1 MSTAEVFPPERDQVE
16 GLSSALER
24 RLSGLAET
32 VSRLEARVA
41 ALEGRAPEQTIP
53 AVVAATEG
61 PHPVAAVAP
70 ATADLPNP
78 IRLMGL
84 IGRTCLILGGA
95 TFIRALVD
103 AGTIHRGWGVALG
116 LAFAITWALLA
127 DRARQSLDAAFHAL
141 ASILIAYPLLV
152 ESTARFGILEP
163 GLAAFLLLA
172 VTCLHGAVAWRRNLQ
187 PIIWLATLA
196 SLGSGFAVMTGRRAI
211 EPFLLVFLALG
222 VGTLWATYGR
232 RWHGLRWPTAL
243 AANLGVL
250 ILTSLA
256 AWPGGVPE
264 AYRGISTTRA
274 MAFALALAVLY
285 IGSFAIRMLQQ
296 QRVVNAFEKA
306 QTLLVLLVGFGGA
319 FRVALATGSG
329 AGILGAGAS
338 AAGLGC
344 YATALR
350 FAEDREE
357 TRANFN
363 FFTFLALILV
373 LLGGAILLPLTVSA
387 PLAAALGLMALMVG
401 LRVQRTVLFVQSGI
415 FLLAG
420 AAASG
425 LLDWSFRAFFV
436 AGGASASLPLPGLL
450 CLGLLTGAVVWF
462 LLRRPSDAVT
472 RRLRPLILGLGAIAA
487 IGAGALIVRTLGAAL
502 SSGAPQ
508 ADVLAALRTGVL
520 SLLAI
525 AMAWFGRRLPILE
538 LRWLVYPVLIVTALK
553 FLFEDLAVGRPLTL
567 FLGFMCFGATLM
579 LAPRLLK
586 APAPKGG
593 GDDPNASIPEVDS

>member
-1 MSTAEVFPPERDQVE
+1 MSTAEVFPPERDQAS
-16 GLSSALER
+16 GLER
-24 RLSGLAET
+24 RLGGMAEHLA
-32 VSRLEARVA
+32 RLEARVA
-41 ALEGRAPEQTIP
+41 ALEGRASAQAASIGMAGVGDSLSTPDLASVSP
-53 AVVAATEG
+53 AM
-61 PHPVAAVAP
+61 
-70 ATADLPNP
+70 ADLPNP
-78 IRLMGL
+78 VRLMGL

-127 DRARQSLDAAFHAL
+127 DRAKHPLDSTFHAL

-172 VTCLHGAVAWRRNLQ
+172 VTGLHGVVAWRRNLQ

-211 EPFLLVFLALG
+211 EPFLLVFLVLG
-222 VGTLWATYGR
+222 IGSLWATYGR

-256 AWPGGVPE
+256 AWPGGAPE
-264 AYRGISTTRA
+264 VYRGISPASA

-285 IGSFAIRMLQQ
+285 IGSFALRMLQQ
-296 QRVVNAFEKA
+296 QRVVNAFEKL

-329 AGILGAGAS
+329 AGVLGAGAS
-338 AAGLGC
+338 VAGLGC

-357 TRANFN
+357 THANFN

-373 LLGGAILLPLTVSA
+373 LLGGAILLPLAVFA
-387 PLAAALGLMALMVG
+387 PVAGALGLVVMMVG
-401 LRVQRTVLFVQSGI
+401 LRLPRTVLFVQSGI

-420 AAASG
+420 AATSG
-425 LLDWSFRAFFV
+425 LLGWSFRAFFV
-436 AGGASASLPLPGLL
+436 AGGAGVSLSLPGLL
-450 CLGLLTGAVVWF
+450 CLGFLTGAVAWF
-462 LLRRPSDAVT
+462 LLRRPSDATT
-472 RRLRPLILGLGAIAA
+472 RRLRPLILGLGAVAA
-487 IGAGALIVRTLGAAL
+487 IGAGALIVRTLSATL

-508 ADVLAALRTGVL
+508 ADLLAALRTGVL

-525 AMAWFGRRLPILE
+525 AMAWSGRRLPILE
-538 LRWLVYPVLIVTALK
+538 LRWLVYPVLILTALK

>member
-1 MSTAEVFPPERDQVE
+1 MSTAEVYPPERDQAK
-16 GLSSALER
+16 GLPSALGL
-24 RLSGLAET
+24 RLADLTET
-32 VSRLEARVA
+32 VTRLEARVA
-41 ALEGRAPEQTIP
+41 ALEGRAPERAIP
-53 AVVAATEG
+53 ARVTPAEG
-61 PHPVAAVAP
+61 TRPTPVAP

-78 IRLMGL
+78 ARLMGL
-84 IGRTCLILGGA
+84 VGRTCLILGGA

-163 GLAAFLLLA
+163 GLAAILLLG
-172 VTCLHGAVAWRRNLQ
+172 VTGLHGTVAWRRDLQ

-196 SLGSGFAVMTGRRAI
+196 SLASGFALMTSQRAI

-222 VGTLWATYGR
+222 IGSLWATYGR

-256 AWPGGVPE
+256 AWPGGLPA
-264 AYRGISTTRA
+264 AYQGISPGRA
-274 MAFALALAVLY
+274 MAFALALVVLY
-285 IGSFAIRMLQQ
+285 LGSFALRMLQR
-296 QRVVNAFEKA
+296 QRVVNAFEKI

-329 AGILGAGAS
+329 AGILGTGAS
-338 AAGLGC
+338 VAGLGC

-350 FAEDREE
+350 FAKDQEE

-373 LLGGAILLPLTVSA
+373 LLGGSILLPMTRFG
-387 PLAAALGLMALMVG
+387 PLAAAAGLGLMAAG
-401 LRVQRTVLFVQSGI
+401 LHLRRIVLFIQSGL
-415 FLLAG
+415 FLVAG
-420 AAASG
+420 TTASG
-425 LLDWSFRAFFV
+425 LLGWSFRTLLAP
-436 AGGASASLPLPGLL
+436 GGASAALPLPGLAS
-450 CLGLLTGAVVWF
+450 LGFLAGAVACF
-462 LLRRPSDAVT
+462 LLRRPADATT
-472 RRLRPLILGLGAIAA
+472 RRLRPLLLSLAA
-487 IGAGALIVRTLGAAL
+487 LAAAGIGALAVRTSGFLL
-502 SSGAPQ
+502 SAGSPPP
-508 ADVLAALRTGVL
+508 DLLAALRTAVL

-525 AMAWFGRRLPILE
+525 AMAWFGRRLPIPE
-538 LRWLVYPVLIVTALK
+538 PRWLVYPVLIVTALK

>member
-1 MSTAEVFPPERDQVE
+1 MSTAEVFPPERDQAS
-16 GLSSALER
+16 GLER
-24 RLSGLAET
+24 RLGGMAEHLA
-32 VSRLEARVA
+32 RLEARVA
-41 ALEGRAPEQTIP
+41 ALEGRASAQ
-53 AVVAATEG
+53 AASIGMAGVGDSLST
-61 PHPVAAVAP
+61 PDLASVSP

-78 IRLMGL
+78 VRLMGL

-116 LAFAITWALLA
+116 LAFAITWTLLA
-127 DRARQSLDAAFHAL
+127 DRAKHPLDSTFHAL

-163 GLAAFLLLA
+163 DLAAFLLLA
-172 VTCLHGAVAWRRNLQ
+172 VTGLHSVVAWRRNLQ

-196 SLGSGFAVMTGRRAI
+196 SLGSGFAVMTSRRAI
-211 EPFLLVFLALG
+211 EPFLLVFLVLG
-222 VGTLWATYGR
+222 IGSLWATYGR

-256 AWPGGVPE
+256 AWPGGAPE
-264 AYRGISTTRA
+264 VYRGISPARA
-274 MAFALALAVLY
+274 MAFALTLAVLY
-285 IGSFAIRMLQQ
+285 IGSFALRMLQK
-296 QRVVNAFEKA
+296 QRVVNAFEKF

-338 AAGLGC
+338 VAGLGC

-350 FAEDREE
+350 FAEDHEE
-357 TRANFN
+357 TRANFS

-373 LLGGAILLPLTVSA
+373 LLGGAILLPLAVFA
-387 PLAAALGLMALMVG
+387 PLAGVLGLVVMMVG
-401 LRVQRTVLFVQSGI
+401 LRLPRIVLFVQSGI

-420 AAASG
+420 AATSG
-425 LLDWSFRAFFV
+425 LLGWSFRAFFV
-436 AGGASASLPLPGLL
+436 AGGADASLPLPGLL
-450 CLGLLTGAVVWF
+450 CLGCVTGAVAWF
-462 LLRRPSDAVT
+462 LLRRPSDATT
-472 RRLRPLILGLGAIAA
+472 RRLRPLILGMGAVAA
-487 IGAGALIVRTLGAAL
+487 IGAGALIVRTLSATL

-508 ADVLAALRTGVL
+508 ADLLAALRTGVL

-525 AMAWFGRRLPILE
+525 AMAWSNRWLPILE
-538 LRWLVYPVLIVTALK
+538 LRWLVYPVLILTALK

-586 APAPKGG
+586 APAPKDG

>member
-1 MSTAEVFPPERDQVE
+1 MSTAEVHPPERDQAK
-16 GLSSALER
+16 GLPSALEL
-24 RLSGLAET
+24 RLADLAET
-32 VSRLEARVA
+32 VTRLEDRVA
-41 ALEGRAPEQTIP
+41 LLEGRAPERAAP
-53 AVVAATEG
+53 AMAVATEG
-61 PHPVAAVAP
+61 PRSTPVAP

-78 IRLMGL
+78 VRWMGL

-103 AGTIHRGWGVALG
+103 AGTVHRGWGVALG
-116 LAFAITWALLA
+116 LAFAITWAFLA
-127 DRARQSLDAAFHAL
+127 DRARQPLDAAFHAL

-187 PIIWLATLA
+187 SMIWLATLA
-196 SLGSGFAVMTGRRAI
+196 SLGSGFALMTSRRAI
-211 EPFLLVFLALG
+211 EPFLLVFLTLG
-222 VGTLWATYGR
+222 LGSLWVTYGR

-256 AWPGGVPE
+256 AWPGGLPA
-264 AYRGISTTRA
+264 AYRGISPGRA
-274 MAFALALAVLY
+274 TAFALALVVLY
-285 IGSFAIRMLQQ
+285 LGSFALRMLQR
-296 QRVVNAFEKA
+296 QRVVNAFEKI
-306 QTLLVLLVGFGGA
+306 QSLLVLLVGFGGA

-329 AGILGAGAS
+329 AGVLGTGA
-338 AAGLGC
+338 AVAGLGC

-350 FAEDREE
+350 FAKDQEE

-373 LLGGAILLPLTVSA
+373 LLGGAILLPQPVFGPLT
-387 PLAAALGLMALMVG
+387 AALGLGLMAAG
-401 LRVQRTVLFVQSGI
+401 LHLRRIVLFIQSAL
-415 FLLAG
+415 FLGVG

-425 LLDWSFRAFFV
+425 LLSWSFRAFFV

-450 CLGLLTGAVVWF
+450 CLGLLTGAVTWF
-462 LLRRPSDAVT
+462 LLRRPSDATT
-472 RRLRPLILGLGAIAA
+472 RRLRPLILGLGAVAA
-487 IGAGALIVRTLGAAL
+487 TGAGALAVRTLSAAL
-502 SSGAPQ
+502 SPGAPQ
-508 ADVLAALRTGVL
+508 ADLLAALRTGVL

-525 AMAWFGRRLPILE
+525 AMAWFGRRVPILE

-593 GDDPNASIPEVDS
+593 GDDLNASIPEVDS

>member
-1 MSTAEVFPPERDQVE
+1 MSTPEVFPSRRDPADPLP
-16 GLSSALER
+16 GALEV
-24 RLSGLAET
+24 RLAALAEA
-32 VSRLEARVA
+32 VQGLEARVS
-41 ALEGRAPEQTIP
+41 ALEGAAPKP
-53 AVVAATEG
+53 AVVPEALGPPAAL
-61 PHPVAAVAP
+61 P
-70 ATADLPNP
+70 TADLPNP

-103 AGTIHRGWGVALG
+103 AGTLHRGLGVALG
-116 LAFAITWALLA
+116 LGFAMTWTLLA
-127 DRARQSLDAAFHAL
+127 DRARHPLDAAFHAL

-163 GLAAFLLLA
+163 GLAALLLLG
-172 VTCLHGAVAWRRNLQ
+172 VTALHGAVAWRRDLQ
-187 PIIWLATLA
+187 PIIWLAILA
-196 SLGSGFAVMTGRRAI
+196 SLGSGFAVMTSRRAL
-211 EPFLLVFLALG
+211 EPFLAVFLILG
-222 VGTLWATYGR
+222 IGTLWATYGR

-243 AANLGVL
+243 AADLGVL

-256 AWPGGVPE
+256 AWPGGAPDT
-264 AYRGISTTRA
+264 YRGLFPGRA
-274 MAFALALAVLY
+274 MLFALALVVLY
-285 IGSFAIRMLQQ
+285 LGSFSLRMLQQ
-296 QRVVNAFEKA
+296 RRVVNAFEKV
-306 QTLLVLLVGFGGA
+306 QTALVLLVGFGGA

-344 YATALR
+344 YATAMR
-350 FAEDREE
+350 FAEEHDE

-373 LLGGAILLPLTVSA
+373 LLGGSILLPPSFSA
-387 PLAAALGLMALMVG
+387 PLAAALGLALMVLG
-401 LRVQRTVLFVQSGI
+401 LRLRRTVLFVQSGL

-420 AAASG
+420 AVASG
-425 LLDWSFRAFFV
+425 LLGWSFRAFFV
-436 AGGASASLPLPGLL
+436 AGGAAAILPFSGLV
-450 CLGLLTGAVVWF
+450 CLGLLAGTLAWF
-462 LLRRPSDAVT
+462 LLHRPAADILRRV
-472 RRLRPLILGLGAIAA
+472 RPLILALGAMAA
-487 IGAGALIVRTLGAAL
+487 AGAGALLVHALGVAL

-508 ADVLAALRTGVL
+508 ADLLAALRTGAL

-525 AMAWFGRRLPILE
+525 AMAWFGRRTPILE

-586 APAPKGG
+586 GIAPDAG
-593 GDDPNASIPEVDS
+593 GDHPNPSTPEVDS